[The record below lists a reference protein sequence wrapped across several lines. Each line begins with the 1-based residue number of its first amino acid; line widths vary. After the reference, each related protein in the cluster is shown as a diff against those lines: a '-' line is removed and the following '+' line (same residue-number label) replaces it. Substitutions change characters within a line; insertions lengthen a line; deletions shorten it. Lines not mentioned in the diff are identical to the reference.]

1 MTVVDLPARGLM
13 ARGDYREMVTKRP
26 AELFEPILEG
36 MLASVKEQEAER
48 LRRHRERMR
57 VTVAPPLAQGDQ
69 NPHLPGDS
77 QTDSTGAVKEE
88 PEGSDHP

>member
-1 MTVVDLPARGLM
+1 
-13 ARGDYREMVTKRP
+13 
-26 AELFEPILEG
+26 
-36 MLASVKEQEAER
+36 MLAAVKEKEVER
-48 LRRHRERMR
+48 LRRHRERLR

-77 QTDSTGAVKEE
+77 QTDQTGAIKEE

>member
-1 MTVVDLPARGLM
+1 MGEKRTGS
-13 ARGDYREMVTKRP
+13 DYIEIVTERP

-48 LRRHRERMR
+48 LRKHRERLR
-57 VTVAPPLAQGDQ
+57 VTVAPSSLAEDQ

-77 QTDSTGAVKEE
+77 QTDQAGAVKEE
-88 PEGSDHP
+88 PGESDRS

>member
-1 MTVVDLPARGLM
+1 MGEKRTGS
-13 ARGDYREMVTKRP
+13 DYIEIVTERP

-48 LRRHRERMR
+48 LRRHRERLR

-77 QTDSTGAVKEE
+77 QTDQTGAIKEE

>member
-1 MTVVDLPARGLM
+1 
-13 ARGDYREMVTKRP
+13 MVTKRP
-26 AELFEPILEG
+26 AELFGPLLEG

-48 LRRHRERMR
+48 LRKHRERLR
-57 VTVAPPLAQGDQ
+57 VTVAPPLAPQDQ

-77 QTDSTGAVKEE
+77 QTDSTGAVTGAVKEE